1 LEQLTVVTLK
11 EFCQNNR
18 LPVEGKKADLL
29 ARVEEYFETK

>member
-1 LEQLTVVTLK
+1 MSQLTVATLK
-11 EFCQNNR
+11 DFCQNSR